1 MAYITVDYINDK
13 DVKRVVEVD
22 SSFLSK
28 ADDYLLAIYERY
40 SITAP
45 TLFSGLSYNAKALL
59 EWKVVELVCSA
70 SMGRNL
76 TEVQDQV
83 LDKYAIKYEYAIK
96 RIYGDKELS
105 IAGLEEIVSTQ
116 IAGTKK
122 EITLEYNF

>member
-40 SITAP
+40 NITAP

-105 IAGLEEIVSTQ
+105 IAGLEEIVSIQ